1 MCFTKN
7 CFFILWDM
15 ILRDIISELSWWDGK
30 QSFGFVFKREF
41 FSWYLLL
48 CLLIEFEVK
57 ISLYMLISPHIV
69 SHYSL
74 VGLIAYYEDA
84 GLWEVW
90 TLTIW
95 PLIFESPHIGSM
107 IIIFKSSDLGSITFK
122 SFEDLLLEVL
132 SSHKKE
138 VVLRWALKED
148 WLYGIACML
157 SHKNSK
163 CLISCC
169 MIALLSF
176 WDWVLH
182 ETV

>member
-1 MCFTKN
+1 M
-7 CFFILWDM
+7 L
-15 ILRDIISELSWWDGK
+15 SELSWWDGK

-57 ISLYMLISPHIV
+57 ISLYMLTCSPHIV

-74 VGLIAYYEDA
+74 VGLITYFEGA

-95 PLIFESPHIGSM
+95 PLIFESPHIGG
-107 IIIFKSSDLGSITFK
+107 IFIFKSSDLGSINLMSLRTYFLK
-122 SFEDLLLEVL
+122 FFH
-132 SSHKKE
+132 SHKKE
-138 VVLRWALKED
+138 VVLCWALKED
-148 WLYGIACML
+148 WLYDIGCLL

-163 CLISCC
+163 CLTSCC
-169 MIALLSF
+169 MIAFLSF
-176 WDWVLH
+176 WD
-182 ETV
+182 

>member
-1 MCFTKN
+1 M
-7 CFFILWDM
+7 L
-15 ILRDIISELSWWDGK
+15 SELSWWDGK

-69 SHYSL
+69 SHYSR
-74 VGLIAYYEDA
+74 EDW
-84 GLWEVW
+84 LL
-90 TLTIW
+90 TLKM
-95 PLIFESPHIGSM
+95 PDFESPHIGG
-107 IIIFKSSDLGSITFK
+107 IFIFKSSDLGSITYK
-122 SFEDLLLEVL
+122 SFKDLLLEVL

-148 WLYGIACML
+148 WLYDIGCLL

-169 MIALLSF
+169 MIAFLSF

>member
-1 MCFTKN
+1 
-7 CFFILWDM
+7 M
-15 ILRDIISELSWWDGK
+15 ILRDIVSELSWWDGK
-30 QSFGFVFKREF
+30 QSFGFVFKREL

-57 ISLYMLISPHIV
+57 ISLYMLTCSPHIV

-95 PLIFESPHIGSM
+95 PLIFESPHIGS
-107 IIIFKSSDLGSITFK
+107 ITFK

-148 WLYGIACML
+148 WLYGIGCLL

-169 MIALLSF
+169 MIAFLSF
-176 WDWVLH
+176 WIGYFMRRFSILLKSGLDI
-182 ETV
+182 

>member
-1 MCFTKN
+1 M
-7 CFFILWDM
+7 
-15 ILRDIISELSWWDGK
+15 LRDIISELSWWDGK
-30 QSFGFVFKREF
+30 RSFGFVFKREF

-57 ISLYMLISPHIV
+57 IFLYMPISPHIV

-74 VGLIAYYEDA
+74 VGLITYFEGA

-90 TLTIW
+90 ILTIW
-95 PLIFESPHIGSM
+95 PLIFESPHI
-107 IIIFKSSDLGSITFK
+107 GSITFK

-138 VVLRWALKED
+138 VVLCEVLKED
-148 WLYGIACML
+148 WLYDIGCML

-169 MIALLSF
+169 LIALLSF